1 MATADYIE
9 TTQRATRCPYCGDAR
24 IVKNGKQAGKQ
35 RYRCKGCSK
44 QFNDTGALHGH
55 RVPTNQIGAA
65 VDMFYSGMSYKQI
78 AEMMAKT
85 FDMPEPSKDTLYNW
99 VVNYTDAAVAEMT
112 QHPAQDSGRWVADEM
127 QVKVGGEQLWNWNVM
142 DSETRYVLASHLSP
156 NRDKRAAVAV
166 MRKAAEASAT
176 TPRTIKTD
184 KLGSYTG
191 AIKEVFPETVHIQ
204 SAGMRSSFNN
214 NRSER
219 LQGTFRQR
227 EKTLR
232 GLDSIE
238 TGQRYLDGWVIDYNL
253 FREHESLKGR
263 TPGEAAKVSA
273 PFKEWEDVVRASPS
287 EDRERTARI
296 RDARARLADAEMP
309 PLVERKGV
317 TFIGFKE
324 PKRRGSRSP
333 LVRTPARKVSPPA
346 GKGKVAVAVVA
357 PKPKAKTS
365 SRIGSKGQ
373 SHTYA
378 STRRAVQRS
387 QRKGR

>member
-9 TTQRATRCPYCGDAR
+9 TTQRATRCPYCGDAK
-24 IVKNGKQAGKQ
+24 IVKNGKQSGKQ

-55 RVPTNQIGAA
+55 RVPTNQVGAA
-65 VDMFYSGMSYKQI
+65 VDMFYSGLSYKQI

-99 VVNYTDAAVAEMT
+99 VKDYTDAGVAEMT
-112 QHPAQDSGRWVADEM
+112 QHPAHTSGKWVADEM

-142 DSETRYVLASHLSP
+142 DGETRYILASHLSP

-166 MRKAAEASAT
+166 MRKAAEASAEP
-176 TPRTIKTD
+176 PRSIKTD

-191 AIKEVFPETVHIQ
+191 AIKDVFPEALHIQ
-204 SAGMRSSFNN
+204 SQGIRAFTNN

-253 FREHESLKGR
+253 FREHESLDFK
-263 TPGEAAKVSA
+263 TPGEVAKVNA
-273 PFKEWEDVVRASPS
+273 PFSEWEDVVRASPS
-287 EDRERTARI
+287 EDRARTARI
-296 RDARARLADAEMP
+296 REARARLVDAEMP
-309 PLVERKGV
+309 PLKERKGV

-324 PKRRGSRSP
+324 PKSRDSRSP
-333 LVRTPARKVSPPA
+333 LAKTPSRKVSPPA
-346 GKGKVAVAVVA
+346 GKGKAAVAA
-357 PKPKAKTS
+357 MEAKPKAKS
-365 SRIGSKGQ
+365 SSKKGQ
-373 SHTYA
+373 KGQAHTYA
-378 STRRAVQRS
+378 TARRAVQRS
-387 QRKGR
+387 QRNGR